1 LAVGLKTVAPLPF
14 ESWHRRE
21 KRWMQQEEADE
32 RLLKISMNVRPLRT
46 FEKPVQFMT
55 PEQEGTEPPPSPRK

>member
-1 LAVGLKTVAPLPF
+1 LEHKTDCAF
-14 ESWHRRE
+14 
-21 KRWMQQEEADE
+21 QGEADE

-55 PEQEGTEPPPSPRK
+55 PEQEGTEPPPSPRKRWVVDRRG